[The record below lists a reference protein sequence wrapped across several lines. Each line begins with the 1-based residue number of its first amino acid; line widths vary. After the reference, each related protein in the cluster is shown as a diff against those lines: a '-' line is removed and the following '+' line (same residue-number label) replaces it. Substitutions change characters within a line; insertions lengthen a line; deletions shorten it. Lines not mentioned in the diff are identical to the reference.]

1 MVWCVQPEEGWN
13 GGVGFITKEMIQ
25 THCPPPAH
33 DIRVGN
39 HPKLSLLIA
48 SSCCN
53 KRKLID
59 QENCLWNLQILRC
72 GPPAMNKAMAAHLD
86 AIGYY
91 PDMQFQFWLFSPIG
105 HSMNGQGW
113 WETLT
118 IFFFLPIWICQ
129 AWDWLTQIVGIRMWN
144 ICIKKK
150 ECEIIDYPM
159 MRIETLNLTVW

>member
-113 WETLT
+113 WET
-118 IFFFLPIWICQ
+118 FWICQ
-129 AWDWLTQIVGIRMWN
+129 AWDWLTLRDLEL
-144 ICIKKK
+144 

-159 MRIETLNLTVW
+159 MRIEIWNLTVW